1 MAKTRKSASKSKGR
15 KSLGHSRRSV
25 TRNSI
30 MQNVLYR
37 DRLKSHRME
46 LSKLKSAFNADP
58 DDMDTGVAVFVVAQQ
73 LVELFSS
80 NQTMRKAVE
89 DDYPDLL
96 DGDEAAEHPVEIIEA
111 AQSFLVD
118 VKNALMRN
126 ARGPLYAAEII
137 LYNRL
142 PDALDYKSRPVR
154 DELAELFAQM
164 SVAAPKTAAERANN
178 ELANMM
184 GRITVARR

>member
-1 MAKTRKSASKSKGR
+1 
-15 KSLGHSRRSV
+15 
-25 TRNSI
+25 
-30 MQNVLYR
+30 MQNVLYN

-46 LSKLKSAFNADP
+46 LSKLRTAFDADP
-58 DDMDTGVAVFVVAQQ
+58 DDMDTGAAVFVVALQ
-73 LVELFSS
+73 LVELFNS

-96 DGDEAAEHPVEIIEA
+96 DGDEAAEHPGETLKD

-126 ARGPLYAAEII
+126 ARGPLYSAEII

-142 PDALDYKSRPVR
+142 PDALDYKSKPVR